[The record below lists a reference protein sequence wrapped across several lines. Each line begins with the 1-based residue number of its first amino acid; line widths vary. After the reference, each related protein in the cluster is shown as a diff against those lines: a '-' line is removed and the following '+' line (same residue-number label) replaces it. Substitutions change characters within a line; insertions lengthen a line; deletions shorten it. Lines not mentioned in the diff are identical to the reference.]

1 MLIVSTTGYI
11 IACIGPF
18 LSNYSNN
25 DASIM
30 QNILHR
36 NTDGI
41 RNWLNEDDVIVVDR
55 GFRDCVN
62 AMEDLGLNVVFPP
75 FLNGRKQF
83 TTTAA
88 NQSRFVTKVRWV
100 VEAANGRIKQF
111 KFLANT
117 VANSSLPHLEQ
128 YLSIVCSI
136 INRYRPPIKTSSIQ
150 DTVIADQMISLR
162 NQKKNFEAAY
172 GRSNGHVMMD
182 KVVEPVFSSSLTSR
196 INKTPP
202 PTNILIPCS
211 YSSIVHSSST
221 TLSRPT

>member
-162 NQKKNFEAAY
+162 NQKKNFEA
-172 GRSNGHVMMD
+172 V
-182 KVVEPVFSSSLTSR
+182 
-196 INKTPP
+196 
-202 PTNILIPCS
+202 
-211 YSSIVHSSST
+211 SSIAI
-221 TLSRPT
+221 